1 MIQIKKTF
9 MYNRRKVI
17 VNGKPIGHIKKI
29 FEWEF
34 FPIGHVTQQE
44 RDAVKRET
52 EVLNKP
58 IRRQLLSSPLL
69 PFGLQST
76 NQKQTNKK
84 GERSLVDR
92 SLFCCL

>member
-1 MIQIKKTF
+1 MTIQEYRKNDKMIQIKKTF

-44 RDAVKRET
+44 IDAVKRET

-58 IRRQLLSSPLL
+58 IRRQLLSSPLRASIY
-69 PFGLQST
+69 QS
-76 NQKQTNKK
+76 KANK
-84 GERSLVDR
+84 
-92 SLFCCL
+92 